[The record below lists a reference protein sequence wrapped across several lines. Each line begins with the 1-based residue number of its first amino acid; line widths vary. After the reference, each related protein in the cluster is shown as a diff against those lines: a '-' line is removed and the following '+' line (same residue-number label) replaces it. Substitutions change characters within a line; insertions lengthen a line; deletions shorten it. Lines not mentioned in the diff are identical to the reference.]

1 MNATYIVAGLIINAL
16 RPRALLGVAA
26 ILIGILV
33 VQKEASAAI
42 LVLHPSGAFPGDTA
56 VYDPDAVTA
65 LDSNDGDD
73 TMGEL
78 DSSGGKFYLELDD
91 PAASG
96 TINSVQVKIVVRYS
110 GTGNTMQFKI
120 GVGTGGTFYLSPTIT
135 HSTDGYAEYGGDIYT
150 TNPQTNAPWTWA
162 DIASL
167 VAAVD
172 YGVDC
177 CRMYITELYAE
188 IDYTP
193 GTAITLSGVLFSDEG
208 ITPVSGQT
216 VRLVVEGNSVGTDI
230 TDLGG
235 NYSISAVINPTY
247 NIWYIP
253 LLVYVDDGVVDAT
266 TVTTMDSTV
275 NAGAIPDLHLYA
287 DHLITRQ
294 DASSAPLDTGDMNA
308 AKGSYADT
316 DILYSISWPD
326 TTVTGANT
334 ELYIPGGHGFTPF
347 GNIAT
352 PHLKSNGTLNAGGN
366 TFTVSGNWEH
376 ASGTFNSGTSL
387 VDLTGSGSV
396 TVNDASWWE
405 HPFYNLSAAA
415 AGQTTTIPATRG
427 IAVENT
433 LVLNSGVLTGGDVLL
448 NKSSGTPLITNA
460 TLDNG
465 DFMYSTQAAGTV
477 YVAAADYP
485 AGLRV
490 AGWGNG
496 ATSRFELAG
505 DITCGSLQV
514 AGTDSGSITVLDT
527 SANSYSIGCSGLEVG
542 ASWNSS
548 IYNRLVLNNSLVDI
562 NGPVS
567 IVPSDAGGANEIDA
581 GGATINV
588 GGNWSN
594 RDSFVAGTST
604 VVLDGAGQTLS
615 GSTAFHNLTKTVTGS
630 DTLTFTA
637 GTTQHIT
644 GSVVLSS
651 ASGQLLNL
659 RSSTPG
665 IRWNFNLAAG
675 ATKAISHVD
684 VQDSDASGSDV
695 SQLEIN
701 PAYSVDS
708 ANNVSWFGNAN
719 ISVVKSSVVLSDP
732 VSGALNPKRIPGA
745 VVEYTIVVT
754 NTAGAQ
760 ATNIRLADDLS
771 AEQSRI
777 AFVPDGYAPLK
788 GIQLISP
795 NINGGV
801 ALNLTNADD
810 SDQGDYGITAANTIT
825 VGGMILDAGEQA
837 TIKFKVMIQ

>member
-1 MNATYIVAGLIINAL
+1 MNAAYIVAGLIINAL

-26 ILIGILV
+26 ILIGIV
-33 VQKEASAAI
+33 AVQKEASAAI
-42 LVLHPSGAFPGDTA
+42 LVLHPSGAFSGDTA

-65 LDSNDGDD
+65 LDSNDGDG

-96 TINSVQVKIVVRYS
+96 AINSVQVKIVVRYS

-172 YGVDC
+172 YGADC

-287 DHLITRQ
+287 DHLVTRQ

-352 PHLKSNGTLNAGGN
+352 PHLKINGTLNAGGN
-366 TFTVSGNWEH
+366 TFTVSGDWTNN
-376 ASGTFNSGTSL
+376 GTF
-387 VDLTGSGSV
+387 
-396 TVNDASWWE
+396 
-405 HPFYNLSAAA
+405 
-415 AGQTTTIPATRG
+415 I
-427 IAVENT
+427 
-433 LVLNSGVLTGGDVLL
+433 
-448 NKSSGTPLITNA
+448 
-460 TLDNG
+460 
-465 DFMYSTQAAGTV
+465 
-477 YVAAADYP
+477 
-485 AGLRV
+485 
-490 AGWGNG
+490 
-496 ATSRFELAG
+496 
-505 DITCGSLQV
+505 
-514 AGTDSGSITVLDT
+514 
-527 SANSYSIGCSGLEVG
+527 
-542 ASWNSS
+542 
-548 IYNRLVLNNSLVDI
+548 
-562 NGPVS
+562 
-567 IVPSDAGGANEIDA
+567 
-581 GGATINV
+581 
-588 GGNWSN
+588 
-594 RDSFVAGTST
+594 AGTST
-604 VVLDGAGQTLS
+604 VVLGGSGQQIS
-615 GSTAFHNLTKTVTGS
+615 GSTGFHHFTKTVS
-630 DTLTFTA
+630 SADTLIFTA
-637 GTTQHIT
+637 GTTQTIT
-644 GSVVLSS
+644 GTVTLNG
-651 ASGQLLNL
+651 ASGQLLSL

-665 IRWNFNLAAG
+665 TRWNFNLATG
-675 ATKAISHVD
+675 ASKAISYVD
-684 VQDSDASGSDV
+684 VQDSDASGSD
-695 SQLEIN
+695 SPLLEIN
-701 PAYSVDS
+701 PSYSINS
-708 ANNVSWFGNAN
+708 GNNVSWFGSAN
-719 ISVVKSSVVLSDP
+719 ITVTKSSVVISDP
-732 VSGALNPKRIPGA
+732 VNGGSNPKRIPGA
-745 VVEYTIVVT
+745 VVEYTITVT

-760 ATNIRLADDLS
+760 ATNITVTNELS
-771 AEQSRI
+771 SESATLGFD
-777 AFVPDGYAPLK
+777 ANGYATGK
-788 GIQLISP
+788 GIQVTAP
-795 NINGGV
+795 NINGGA
-801 ALNLTNADD
+801 ALNLTNTADT
-810 SDQGDYGITAANTIT
+810 DQGDYGVTTANTVT
-825 VGGMILDAGEQA
+825 VGGITLNAGEQA
-837 TIKFKVMIQ
+837 TIKFQVIIQ